1 MRYFLSISL
10 VLFSFLNLYSQKRN
24 NIWCFGDSTGIDFNQ
39 TPSVPIVTSLD
50 TRGSCVSVA
59 DSMGSLL
66 FYANTRAGLIGNTTR
81 VWSKKKQI
89 KQKGDSIVGRGWYN
103 ELISIPM
110 PDSPNKY
117 YLFSIGV
124 TSIFGF
130 YYSIIDVSLNGGFG
144 SVIQKNVQL
153 NTYKAWDEIA
163 AIKHANGRDW
173 WIITKDYDSFTAQDS
188 LHAYLVS
195 PNGIQESIQRVG
207 VAALGNIG
215 NMTFSK
221 NGSRF
226 LFNTNS
232 GLIEIMDFDRCT
244 GLFTNPNVIINSS
257 SGNWNITGSALSTNG
272 NVAYFSNIDAT
283 TELIQLDLTASNIW
297 ASRDTIVQ
305 LSHPFETGG
314 SLRLGPNNKIYWSCA
329 WTNGINFNYPYQDTM
344 YHTENMNLSV
354 INNPDVV
361 GSGCNFSL
369 YSFNLGG
376 KRCYWGLP
384 NNPDYDLGPVVGSV
398 CDSLSNGLNENG
410 NDNNL
415 IRIYPNPVGNFAYV
429 TIDNQQIFSVDA
441 LNSLAQSF
449 HLSFEKSVSKLKIDT
464 SQLPAGIY
472 ILYLK
477 SNEKQYML
485 KFLKV

>member
-1 MRYFLSISL
+1 MKHSLIIFLILIIS
-10 VLFSFLNLYSQKRN
+10 FPSFSQKRN

-66 FYANTRAGLIGNTTR
+66 FYANTRATLTGNTTR
-81 VWSKKKQI
+81 IWTKNNQLM
-89 KQKGDSIVGRGWYN
+89 QNGDSIIGRGWYN
-103 ELISIPM
+103 ELIIVPM
-110 PDSPNKY
+110 PDYPNKY
-117 YLFSIGV
+117 YLFSVGV

-130 YYSIIDVSLNGGFG
+130 YYSVIDMSLNGGLG
-144 SVIQKNVQL
+144 AVIQKNVQL
-153 NTYKAWDEIA
+153 NTYTAWDAMA
-163 AIKHANGRDW
+163 AVKHGNGRDW
-173 WIITKDYDSFTAQDS
+173 WIITKDYSSNNPQDT
-188 LHAYLVS
+188 LHVYLIS
-195 PNGIQESIQRVG
+195 PLGIQESIQQIG
-207 VAALGNIG
+207 APFTGGLGN
-215 NMTFSK
+215 MVFSK
-221 NGSRF
+221 DGATF
-226 LFNTNS
+226 LFTVYN
-232 GLIEIMDFDRCT
+232 GLIETLDFDRCT
-244 GLFTNPNVIINSS
+244 GLFGNAKIIFHSS
-257 SGNWNITGSALSTNG
+257 NAQGITGSALSPNG
-272 NVAYFSNIDAT
+272 KVAYYATADANSY
-283 TELIQLDLTASNIW
+283 LVQLDLTATNIW
-297 ASRDTIVQ
+297 ASRDTIAA
-305 LSHPFETGG
+305 LSHPFEAGG
-314 SLRLGPNNKIYWSCA
+314 RLRVAPDNKIYWSCA
-329 WTNGINFNYPYQDTM
+329 WTNGINYNYPYQDTM

-354 INNPDVV
+354 INDPNVV